1 MLSLALSSIPDE
13 AIARFWA
20 RVDRSG
26 GTDACWP
33 WLAYRN
39 VQGYGLLTFKGRDH
53 LAHRVA
59 YALAHGTVPAK
70 MLVCHRC
77 DVTRCVNPSHL
88 FLGTHADNAKDRVE
102 KDRSATAAKGNHG
115 THRFPDRVPRGD
127 RNGMRLHP
135 ERIRR
140 GADNANAKLSEQQ
153 VKDARFAMS
162 NGVTCRAVASR
173 LGISESGA
181 RAIKSGRTWRHLS
194 VIALLILVALV
205 GAVDR
210 SEAQVI
216 NPTGVEFD
224 VSADHNTVVLGVPA
238 VTKYEL
244 RIFLSA
250 TSPTPVSTFDLGKP
264 APVGTKASVTNVAM
278 FTPLQTGGYVARVV
292 AIGPGGEGVSD
303 PTDPFGKMGA
313 PAKPTAPGV
322 IR

>member
-1 MLSLALSSIPDE
+1 M
-13 AIARFWA
+13 
-20 RVDRSG
+20 
-26 GTDACWP
+26 
-33 WLAYRN
+33 
-39 VQGYGLLTFKGRDH
+39 
-53 LAHRVA
+53 
-59 YALAHGTVPAK
+59 
-70 MLVCHRC
+70 CHR
-77 DVTRCVNPSHL
+77 
-88 FLGTHADNAKDRVE
+88 RV
-102 KDRSATAAKGNHG
+102 
-115 THRFPDRVPRGD
+115 FV
-127 RNGMRLHP
+127 
-135 ERIRR
+135 
-140 GADNANAKLSEQQ
+140 
-153 VKDARFAMS
+153 V
-162 NGVTCRAVASR
+162 
-173 LGISESGA
+173 
-181 RAIKSGRTWRHLS
+181 
-194 VIALLILVALV
+194 LLLLALV

-210 SEAQVI
+210 AEAQTQVI